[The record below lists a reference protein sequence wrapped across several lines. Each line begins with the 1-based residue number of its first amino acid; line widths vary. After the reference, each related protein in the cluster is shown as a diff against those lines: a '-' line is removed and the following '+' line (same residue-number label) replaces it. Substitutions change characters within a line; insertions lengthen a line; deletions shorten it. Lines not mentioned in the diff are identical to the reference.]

1 MISRLSLRTILIAGG
16 VLVAV
21 VSAIVLGITSA
32 RATES
37 VVEQRALGRY
47 QLLAK
52 GLAGE
57 YPG

>member
-1 MISRLSLRTILIAGG
+1 MIGRLSLRTILIAGG
-16 VLVAV
+16 
-21 VSAIVLGITSA
+21 SA

>member
-1 MISRLSLRTILIAGG
+1 MISRLSLRTILIAG
-16 VLVAV
+16 V
-21 VSAIVLGITSA
+21 
-32 RATES
+32 
-37 VVEQRALGRY
+37 QRALGRY